1 MSFPV
6 NPKNGLVHK
15 HRNGL
20 TYVYNKEACTW
31 DIVHDDMTP
40 VAGFTPRKTR
50 KESKALNPA
59 KPTIDTNAINMGV
72 SNELS

>member
-6 NPKNGLVHK
+6 NPKNGLVYK

-20 TYVYNKEACTW
+20 AYVYNKESSTW
-31 DIVHDDMTP
+31 DLVHDDMTP
-40 VAGFTPRKTR
+40 IAGFTPRKTR
-50 KESKALNPA
+50 KESKALNA
-59 KPTIDTNAINMGV
+59 AQPTIDTNAINMGV